1 MQLQSIIRLVFVCSV
16 GVATL
21 LWSDPGHAAGTFKAG
36 FAKADITPTA
46 PTPMWGYGARHDW
59 LSRGV
64 RDPLHAKALVIDTGD
79 AKLALVGLDLGR
91 SPGDPDFTRIALA
104 VEAKAGV
111 THVMLV
117 GSHTHHGP
125 VLELLDEEGM
135 GKGTFDAAVAY
146 RKELEAKL
154 VDIIV
159 EAAGN
164 TQDARI
170 GWTSEHV
177 DMNRNRHSK
186 IDPKPRDTE
195 LSVVRFDD
203 LSGNP
208 IAVMVN
214 FSAHPTTLH
223 TADLRFSAEYPG
235 VMMNTVEAALD
246 TNCFFM
252 QGSSGDMSIK
262 TIAEDAMA
270 GDDRALDR
278 ATFSKEQ
285 HAHLM
290 TLGKRS
296 AEEITEIQASFI
308 RDEARMVNYGKR
320 LGVKVIELAKEI
332 TTAVPEKPSI
342 KGQYQDFNFVSR
354 VNFESKFVQG
364 MFRQAFF
371 KELADASIG
380 DVADNVIKTKL
391 TVVLLNDE
399 LAMVGGSGEFF
410 SSHANRLKERS
421 GAKKTLFFGYCNGHN
436 MYFPT
441 IEGVSQGGYGA
452 DPEVSWVA
460 VGAGET
466 MMNEA
471 LIVLYEYLGKISR
484 KQLGGV

>member
-1 MQLQSIIRLVFVCSV
+1 MIKRSVLLLMLSTFLVVSESH
-16 GVATL
+16 GAEN
-21 LWSDPGHAAGTFKAG
+21 FKAG

-64 RDPLHAKALVIDTGD
+64 RDPLFAKALVIEAGD
-79 AKLALVGLDLGR
+79 DRIALVGLDLGR
-91 SPGDPDFTRIALA
+91 SPGDPEFTQIKDA
-104 VEAKAGV
+104 VKKKAGV
-111 THVMLV
+111 SHVMLV
-117 GSHTHHGP
+117 GSHSHHGP
-125 VLELLDEEGM
+125 VVELLDEEGM
-135 GKGTFDAAVAY
+135 GKGVYDAAVAY
-146 RKELEAKL
+146 RKELADKL
-154 VDIIV
+154 IDVIV

-164 TQDARI
+164 LEEAQI
-170 GWTSEHV
+170 GWTSEQV
-177 DMNRNRHSK
+177 DMNRNRHT
-186 IDPKPRDTE
+186 DLEPKPRDTE
-195 LSVVRFDD
+195 LSVVRLDN
-203 LSGNP
+203 LKGEA

-235 VMMNTVEAALD
+235 VMMNMVEATMD

-252 QGSSGDMSIK
+252 QGSAGDMSIK
-262 TIAEDAMA
+262 TIAADQMA
-270 GDDRALDR
+270 ADDPALDPKN
-278 ATFSKEQ
+278 FSKKDREFLLD
-285 HAHLM
+285 AA
-290 TLGKRS
+290 KRPE
-296 AEEITEIQASFI
+296 AEIIEMQKSFV

-320 LGVKVIELAKEI
+320 LGAKVVELAKAVE
-332 TTAVPEKPSI
+332 TSVPEKPSI
-342 KGQYQDFNFVSR
+342 QGQVQDFEFVSR

-371 KELADASIG
+371 KELANASIG
-380 DVADNVIKTKL
+380 DVEGNSIKTKL
-391 TVVLLNDE
+391 SVVLLNDE

-421 GAKKTLFFGYCNGHN
+421 RAKKTLFFGYCNGHN

-441 IEGVSQGGYGA
+441 IEAVAEGGYGA

-471 LIVLYEYLGKISR
+471 LIVVFEYLGMISR